1 MTTPAMT
8 APAIIAIDH
17 FHLHCRKREAA
28 EAWYARVL
36 GLSVI
41 PEFAHWAQGGGPLT
55 LRDPADVLHLA
66 LFEREPASPNPATLA
81 LRVSAAAFPLW
92 QAHLGTELGTAPH
105 FEDHGESRSLYFRDP
120 DGNPWEITCYEA
132 EAPGEGLHEL
142 LDAELDHSVE
152 SIDAQRAHAGALP
165 ESGGALSS
173 HVPMALH
180 ALAALGADTA
190 RLQAWGRQALAQQP
204 AALPWPE
211 LEGAERRWRE
221 ELAEEGAGAVLARR
235 LPALMPGCGAMAFHA
250 LIRTGHAWESRHP
263 GQLARA
269 LAYWE
274 VRSEPLPGPDE
285 STAPALALPDWLDAL
300 LALPLPADFSQPWIS
315 VRMQRAAAEPAFQA
329 LAPRLALQPGLLHEL
344 ARWLAGAYADSGNF
358 TLLHGLT
365 ASRALTI
372 LLPLLP
378 PAARPAALRAF
389 TGQLAAALQASRWR
403 GERMAASTPPR
414 EWPALVADA
423 IGRTDAHAIKLTH
436 AAWHLGR
443 LDSDPVWRRAA
454 EAALR

>member
-36 GLSVI
+36 GLSAI

-105 FEDHGESRSLYFRDP
+105 FADHGESRSLYFRDP

-204 AALPWPE
+204 AGARNWPRKALE
-211 LEGAERRWRE
+211 RCSQGA
-221 ELAEEGAGAVLARR
+221 
-235 LPALMPGCGAMAFHA
+235 C
-250 LIRTGHAWESRHP
+250 
-263 GQLARA
+263 
-269 LAYWE
+269 
-274 VRSEPLPGPDE
+274 
-285 STAPALALPDWLDAL
+285 
-300 LALPLPADFSQPWIS
+300 
-315 VRMQRAAAEPAFQA
+315 
-329 LAPRLALQPGLLHEL
+329 
-344 ARWLAGAYADSGNF
+344 
-358 TLLHGLT
+358 
-365 ASRALTI
+365 
-372 LLPLLP
+372 
-378 PAARPAALRAF
+378 RP
-389 TGQLAAALQASRWR
+389 
-403 GERMAASTPPR
+403 
-414 EWPALVADA
+414 
-423 IGRTDAHAIKLTH
+423 
-436 AAWHLGR
+436 
-443 LDSDPVWRRAA
+443 
-454 EAALR
+454 